1 MILNVAENMMLTF
14 MICHMVGV
22 SSACTNPILYGFL
35 NDNFVKEF
43 NLLCPFLATLPLFRP
58 KLGQHRKGGEKTT
71 LLPPSNNVHPQ
82 AILRPATQAHST
94 DQEHNIHSG

>member
-1 MILNVAENMMLTF
+1 MLTF

-43 NLLCPFLATLPLFRP
+43 TLLCPLLATLPLYRP
-58 KLGQHRKGGEKTT
+58 KLGQHRKGTEKTT
-71 LLPPSNNVHPQ
+71 LLPPSNCVHPQ
-82 AILRPATQAHST
+82 ATISPATYEAPSA
-94 DQEHNIHSG
+94 DQEHNIHTG

>member
-1 MILNVAENMMLTF
+1 MMLTF

-43 NLLCPFLATLPLFRP
+43 NLLCPLLATLPLYRP
-58 KLGQHRKGGEKTT
+58 KLGQHRKRTENTN
-71 LLPPSNNVHPQ
+71 LLPPSSSVHPQ
-82 AILRPATQAHST
+82 AILRPDTQAQRADT
-94 DQEHNIHSG
+94 EQNIHAG

>member
-1 MILNVAENMMLTF
+1 MILNIAENMMLTF

-43 NLLCPFLATLPLFRP
+43 NLLCPFLATLPLSRT
-58 KLGQHRKGGEKTT
+58 KLAQHREKTT
-71 LLPPSNNVHPQ
+71 LLPQ
-82 AILRPATQAHST
+82 AILREATQAHST
-94 DQEHNIHSG
+94 DTEHNIHTG